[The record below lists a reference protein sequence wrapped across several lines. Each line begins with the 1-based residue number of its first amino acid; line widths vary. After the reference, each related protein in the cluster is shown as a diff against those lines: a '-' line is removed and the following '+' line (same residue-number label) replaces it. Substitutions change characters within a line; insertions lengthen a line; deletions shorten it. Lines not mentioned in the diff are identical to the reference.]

1 MLATS
6 LQNASKKKEE
16 EKKTTIQDNE
26 TQQSVQLY
34 ISFVVYQVLNLN
46 IREFEMNLTL
56 AQTH

>member
-26 TQQSVQLY
+26 TQQSV
-34 ISFVVYQVLNLN
+34 
-46 IREFEMNLTL
+46 
-56 AQTH
+56 